1 MARRQG
7 RKLRVVIASA
17 FLRWL
22 APIARHPAISML
34 TGVGLLISG
43 VSDLLE
49 DLFTDFESMLE
60 TYHGLILFGLVTA
73 LRGLAD
79 AVEGIDWMAKDAE
92 AIEESETKRE
102 EAASDQAALLDEVRE
117 AEDEHQPINRPMLF
131 ERVAP

>member
-1 MARRQG
+1 MAQKQG
-7 RKLRVVIASA
+7 RKLRVVVARA

-34 TGVGLLISG
+34 TGVGLLMSG
-43 VSDLLE
+43 LSDLME
-49 DLFTDFESMLE
+49 DIFTDFESMLE

-92 AIEESETKRE
+92 AIEESEAKQE
-102 EAASDQAALLDEVRE
+102 EAAADAQVLLDEVRE
-117 AEDEHQPINRPMLF
+117 AEEEHQPINRPMQF

>member
-43 VSDLLE
+43 LSDLLE

-92 AIEESETKRE
+92 AIEESEAKRD
-102 EAASDQAALLDEVRE
+102 EAATDQAALLDEVRE
-117 AEDEHQPINRPMLF
+117 VEDEHQPINRPMLF